1 MDKDAFYRL
10 IHDTEK
16 YTQLNCLTKLEE
28 CCGCIVR
35 IRRKLPGQQTKYY
48 QGGALTAVNTDHHFF
63 TFKSL
68 INNKTYRMNAPH
80 CTFYVL
86 WKPDDE
92 LQQWEDFHR
101 KHFKVELA
109 PA

>member
-10 IHDTEK
+10 IQDSDK
-16 YTQLNCLTKLEE
+16 YTQVNSLENLQG
-28 CCGCIVR
+28 CFGCIVR
-35 IRRKLPGQQTKYY
+35 IRRRMPGQQTKYY
-48 QGGALTAVNTDHHFF
+48 QGGVLTTVDADNGFF

-92 LQQWEDFHR
+92 LQQWEDLH
-101 KHFKVELA
+101 KKLFKVELV
-109 PA
+109 